1 MPRSGGHFY
10 ETVWSLTMWKTML
23 TWLPSR
29 RWLIVPPILVGMAC
43 VAGFAMSK
51 KELTTVD
58 TPEQALLLPAVRIER
73 QDVLPWAI
81 GFGTAEPARIW
92 SAITEIKGRIVET
105 HPSLDSGK
113 PIGASKLLLKIDDSD
128 YQLRL
133 SQRQADLSS
142 MKAKLAELEAS
153 KVADEISLG
162 LAVKLEAIA
171 TDELERMLSLKE
183 NNAVSISEVDSART
197 QQLQQS
203 QFVQNLRNSLSLLPS
218 RIASANAS
226 IAIVESQI
234 KEAVRDIERTSIFS
248 PFAGVLSGVNLEP
261 GQIVGV
267 NQQLFEIRD
276 NGVIEI
282 ESQFSLSQLEKVS
295 PRLKSRIRSL
305 SPTAVLNAADADLL
319 EGLTVKVTV
328 RSGDLVHRWDGKAIR
343 ISESIDQQTRTLG
356 IVIQVDN
363 LAKVTTVSDKE
374 SKVDTRQTYID
385 PVEPRAP
392 GPMLRAGSFC
402 EVTLEGRQ
410 LSDVILVPRTAIDGD
425 VVYIIDDQ
433 KRLKM
438 QPVKV
443 GFTIGE
449 DVCIDSGLKA
459 GDVVA
464 TTFPVPAIEGKLI
477 EPKYVDQMDDP
488 KQADDSVQNTAG
500 QSP

>member
-1 MPRSGGHFY
+1 
-10 ETVWSLTMWKTML
+10 MWKKML

-29 RWLIVPPILVGMAC
+29 RWLIVPPIIVGMAC
-43 VAGFAMSK
+43 VAGFAISK
-51 KELTTVD
+51 KELNMVK
-58 TPEQALLLPAVRIER
+58 TPEKALLLPVVRIER
-73 QDVLPWAI
+73 QNVQPWAT
-81 GFGTAEPARIW
+81 GFGTAAPARTW
-92 SAITEIKGRIVET
+92 SAITEVKGRIIDT
-105 HPSLDSGK
+105 HPALDSGK
-113 PIGASKLLLKIDDSD
+113 PIGSGELLLKIDDSD

-153 KVADEISLG
+153 KVADEKSLK
-162 LAVKLEAIA
+162 LAIKLEAIA
-171 TDELERMLSLKE
+171 TDELARMLTLQE
-183 NNAVSISEVDSART
+183 NSAVSVSEVDTART
-197 QQLQQS
+197 RQLQQT

-218 RIASANAS
+218 KIASATAS

-234 KEAVRDIERTSIFS
+234 KEAVRDIGRTSIFS
-248 PFAGVLSGVNLEP
+248 PFAGVLSGVKLEP
-261 GQIVGV
+261 GQIVGL

-319 EGLTVKVTV
+319 EGLTAKVTV
-328 RSGDLVHRWDGKAIR
+328 RSGDLIQRWDGKAIR

-356 IVIQVDN
+356 IVIQVSN
-363 LAKVTTVSDKE
+363 LANITAASDME
-374 SKVDTRQTYID
+374 SKEDTRQTYIETI
-385 PVEPRAP
+385 EPIAP

-410 LSDVILVPRTAIDGD
+410 LSDVIMIPRTAIDGD
-425 VVYIIDDQ
+425 VVYVIDDQ

-438 QPVKV
+438 QPIAI
-443 GFTIGE
+443 GFSIGE
-449 DVCIDSGLKA
+449 DVCIDSGLQE

-477 EPKYVDQMDDP
+477 EPKYVDQV
-488 KQADDSVQNTAG
+488 DDSTQNTVG
-500 QSP
+500 QSQ